1 MASSC
6 LSLETKGAE
15 IVDNPFT
22 PHLFLNKAF
31 CKNILLPI
39 VANIIA
45 KKINMIRLAFSKSRK
60 VGHF

>member
-45 KKINMIRLAFSKSRK
+45 KKN
-60 VGHF
+60 